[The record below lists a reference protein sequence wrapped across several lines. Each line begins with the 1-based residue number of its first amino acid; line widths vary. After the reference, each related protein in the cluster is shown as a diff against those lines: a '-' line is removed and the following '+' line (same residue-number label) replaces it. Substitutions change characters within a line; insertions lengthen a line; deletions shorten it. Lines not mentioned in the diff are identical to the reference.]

1 MPETPDGRRWT
12 VLVFLA
18 LTQLM
23 TVLDSTIVNIALPAA
38 QHDLGISGADKQWAV
53 TAYALAFGGLLLLG
67 GRIADLWGRKRALVT
82 GLVGFALAS
91 ALGGAAPGGATM
103 FGARALQGVFAA
115 LLAPA
120 TLSLLAV
127 LFTDTKQR
135 ARAFGIYGAITGV
148 GGAFGLILGGF
159 LTEYLSWR
167 WTFFVNIPF
176 AVVATTGALS
186 VIREPADS
194 RHRAPLDIPG
204 GLLAT
209 TGLVAL
215 VWGFTRTEA
224 ADGPGTL
231 TVSLFVASAVLL
243 LAFVRTE
250 AKVRFPLLPL
260 RILTERNRAGAYL
273 VLALAAVPMFGL
285 FLFLTYYLQ
294 LVKGYSPVR
303 TGFAFL
309 PVIAGL
315 IVGSTQLSP
324 RLMTRVPP
332 RLVMAPALLLATVS
346 MVLLTR
352 LEVGSAYASLLLPAQ
367 LMFGLGTGTA
377 LTLAM
382 SLATHGIEPHD
393 TGVAS
398 AMVNASQRVGGA
410 VGTALLNTVA
420 ASATAAYLT
429 THTADTT
436 TPAAH
441 QLLQAQ
447 ALVNGCTQAS
457 WWATGILVLATLTSI
472 VLVNAG
478 IPLSSPPSSHV
489 NTTSTTDTEG
499 ASQMPER

>member
-1 MPETPDGRRWT
+1 VPDTIPYAPASEPETPDGRRWT
-12 VLVFLA
+12 ALVFIA

-38 QHDLGISGADKQWAV
+38 QQDLGISEADKQWAI
-53 TAYALAFGGLLLLG
+53 TAYALVFGGLLLLG

-91 ALGGAAPGGATM
+91 ALGGAAPGEGTM
-103 FGARALQGVFAA
+103 FGARALQGAFAA

-127 LFTDTKQR
+127 MFTDTKER
-135 ARAFGIYGAITGV
+135 ARAFGIYGAIAGV
-148 GGAFGLILGGF
+148 GGALGLILGGF

-176 AVVATTGALS
+176 AVVAATGALS
-186 VIREPADS
+186 AIREPVGS

-204 GLLAT
+204 VLLAT
-209 TGLVAL
+209 TGLVA
-215 VWGFTRTEA
+215 VVYGFTRA
-224 ADGPGTL
+224 GSARGPDTL
-231 TVSLFVASAVLL
+231 TVSVFVTSAVLL
-243 LAFVRTE
+243 LAFVLTE
-250 AKVRFPLLPL
+250 AKVGFPLLPL
-260 RILTERNRAGAYL
+260 RVLTERNRAGAYL
-273 VLALAAVPMFGL
+273 VLGLAAVPMFGL

-309 PVIAGL
+309 PMIASM
-315 IVGSTQLSP
+315 IVGSTQISP
-324 RLMTRVPP
+324 RLMTRFPP
-332 RLVMAPALLLATVS
+332 RLVMAPALLLAAVS
-346 MVLLTR
+346 MLLLTR
-352 LEVGSAYASLLLPAQ
+352 LEAGSAYTGLLLPAQ
-367 LMFGLGTGTA
+367 LMFGLGTSTA
-377 LTLAM
+377 LTPAM

-398 AMVNASQRVGGA
+398 AMVNTAQRAGGA
-410 VGTALLNTVA
+410 VGTALLNTIA
-420 ASATAAYLT
+420 ASAATAYLSA
-429 THTADTT
+429 HTAGAT

-457 WWATGILVLATLTSI
+457 WWATGILALAALTSI
-472 VLVNAG
+472 VLVNTG
-478 IPLSSPPSSHV
+478 VPGTVLRLPS
-489 NTTSTTDTEG
+489 
-499 ASQMPER
+499 